1 MQVGIDIVE
10 IERFKEV
17 DFKKFI
23 EKYLT
28 EKEMGHL
35 LKKPDKYETIAGMFA
50 CKEAV
55 LKAFKIGI
63 GKGVKLKEVE
73 IIYNDDIPSINKNET
88 ILRLMEERKMTEI
101 DISISH
107 SDTDAIAI
115 CVIK

>member
-28 EKEMGHL
+28 EKEMEHL
-35 LKKPDKYETIAGMFA
+35 LKKTNKYETIAGMFA

-63 GKGVKLKEVE
+63 GKGIKLKEIE
-73 IIYNDDIPSINKNET
+73 ILYNDDIPSINKNET
-88 ILRLMEERKMTEI
+88 ILRLMKERNLTDI